1 MEMFE
6 KTFAMFAPFARGQ
19 GTGPG
24 KSADKPA
31 GGCSGEMDDLK
42 RQIDEM
48 QRRLDKL
55 GKE

>member
-19 GTGPG
+19 GTGLG
-24 KSADKPA
+24 KSAEKPS
-31 GGCSGEMDDLK
+31 GGGSGEMDDLK